1 MERVCDQA
9 APCGPVRSTKGWLVP
24 RALFAKSDSNA
35 IMIIALRLI
44 NLLEINFQGL
54 AIRKRIENLLKAE
67 ELFKMREEIS

>member
-9 APCGPVRSTKGWLVP
+9 APCGPVQSTKCWLVP
-24 RALFAKSDSNA
+24 RAPFAKSDSNA

-54 AIRKRIENLLKAE
+54 AIRKRIQNLLKAE